1 MPKGGN
7 TMARYYVTEF
17 LQPSS
22 NHEVHAYGCFRLKLA
37 VQARDLGDHDTCET
51 AVAAARSHYATANG
65 CIYCSPACHA
75 QKARRPAVPL
85 RPSPAGVE

>member
-1 MPKGGN
+1 
-7 TMARYYVTEF
+7 MARYYVTEF

-51 AVAAARSHYATANG
+51 AVAAARSYYATANG
-65 CIYCSPACHA
+65 CVYCSPACHA
-75 QKARRPAVPL
+75 GKARKPAVPL
-85 RPSPAGVE
+85 RPSPVGVE